1 VTSSSTEPAV
11 GEPAASDSERIA
23 QLHAIGEL
31 PLDERVA
38 QLVEA
43 EASLRDELGRSSA
56 DDTATS

>member
-1 VTSSSTEPAV
+1 VSEREISPQ
-11 GEPAASDSERIA
+11 ERIA

-31 PLDERVA
+31 PLEQRLG

-56 DDTATS
+56 DDIATS